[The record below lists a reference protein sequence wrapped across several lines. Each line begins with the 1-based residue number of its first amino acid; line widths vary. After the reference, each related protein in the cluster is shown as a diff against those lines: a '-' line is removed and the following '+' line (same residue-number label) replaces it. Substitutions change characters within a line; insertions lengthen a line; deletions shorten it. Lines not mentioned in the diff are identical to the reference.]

1 MINSSRPL
9 RFPSYNSAFQA
20 DALTESMGSLHVGAN
35 TRMTFFMAHPTA
47 AVARY
52 APARRRTTGVGPAG
66 DRCGH
71 AIGLYVLVA
80 SLSCTTNAPND
91 AGGESVHDSN
101 TIAATPEATA
111 PTPPPYGSLDVETA
125 LSLAAM
131 PLSCID
137 RPHAL
142 RPDRAGYID
151 DVAYTRRRGF
161 EQERAFYGCWDWH
174 SAVNSTWAM
183 VRLVKETPG
192 LAVAPLIRE
201 KLRDHLSEDAM
212 AGELRYLTDNPS
224 FERPYGW
231 AWLLLLQGELASWE
245 DSDAATWAARL
256 EPVTELVSAR
266 LIAYLE
272 ELEGPV
278 RTGVHPNTAFAIAT
292 SLQAEAMRD
301 RPELEAVLRDAA
313 VRFFGG
319 DTRCPTAYEPG
330 RSDFVSPCLEEAA
343 LMAMVTEREV
353 FVEWLDD
360 FLPPLDSDEFATL
373 RDPAPAGS
381 SDDPPSEGGAVIT
394 DDSLRAVLGARSH
407 LIGLAFTRAEA
418 MLRIADALPGD
429 DPRAAGLRDLAG
441 EHAQAGFETM
451 FDADYA
457 GSHWIGSFAVKYL
470 VQATGGGSS

>member
-1 MINSSRPL
+1 MAVGCTAN
-9 RFPSYNSAFQA
+9 PSNGDGNERIDEPAA
-20 DALTESMGSLHVGAN
+20 
-35 TRMTFFMAHPTA
+35 TA
-47 AVARY
+47 A
-52 APARRRTTGVGPAG
+52 
-66 DRCGH
+66 
-71 AIGLYVLVA
+71 
-80 SLSCTTNAPND
+80 
-91 AGGESVHDSN
+91 E
-101 TIAATPEATA
+101 PEAASPKTSA
-111 PTPPPYGSLDVETA
+111 HGSLDLETA

-161 EQERAFYGCWDWH
+161 EQQRAFYGCWDWH

-183 VRLVKETPG
+183 VRLVKEVSG

-212 AGELRYLTDNPS
+212 AGELQYLTDNPS

-231 AWLLLLQGELASWE
+231 AWLLLLQGEFASW
-245 DSDAATWAARL
+245 DDADAAIWAARL
-256 EPVTELVSAR
+256 DPVTDLVSDR
-266 LIAYLE
+266 LAAYLAD
-272 ELEGPV
+272 LEGPV

-292 SLQAEAMRD
+292 SLQAVAMRG
-301 RPELEAVLRDAA
+301 RPELETALRDAA

-319 DTRCPTAYEPG
+319 DRRCPAAYEPG

-343 LMAMVTEREV
+343 LMGMVMERGAY
-353 FVEWLDD
+353 VEWLDD
-360 FLPPLDSDEFATL
+360 FLPPMESDEFATL

-381 SDDPPSEGGAVIT
+381 SEDPPSEGGAVIT

-407 LIGLAFTRAEA
+407 LIGLAFTRADA
-418 MLRIADALPGD
+418 MLRIAGALPAD
-429 DPRAAGLRDLAG
+429 DPRAAGLRELAG
-441 EHAQAGFETM
+441 VHARAGFETM

-470 VQATGGGSS
+470 VQATRGSS

>member
-1 MINSSRPL
+1 
-9 RFPSYNSAFQA
+9 
-20 DALTESMGSLHVGAN
+20 
-35 TRMTFFMAHPTA
+35 
-47 AVARY
+47 
-52 APARRRTTGVGPAG
+52 
-66 DRCGH
+66 
-71 AIGLYVLVA
+71 
-80 SLSCTTNAPND
+80 
-91 AGGESVHDSN
+91 
-101 TIAATPEATA
+101 
-111 PTPPPYGSLDVETA
+111 
-125 LSLAAM
+125 M

-201 KLRDHLSEDAM
+201 KLRDHLSDDAM
-212 AGELRYLTDNPS
+212 AGELQYLTDNPS

-256 EPVTELVSAR
+256 EPVTELVSVR

-381 SDDPPSEGGAVIT
+381 GDDPPSEGGAVIT

-418 MLRIADALPGD
+418 MLRIADALPAD
-429 DPRAAGLRDLAG
+429 DPRAAGLRELAG
-441 EHAQAGFETM
+441 EHARAGFETM

-470 VQATGGGSS
+470 VQATGGSSS